1 MCPQLV
7 GHILHLSGVDSALV
21 RIPSPVAAAMPPPPA
36 SSNGGEDMAA
46 YEEEDDGFM
55 YLPLGAANPRGSTG
69 GTTPEAPAAAPE
81 VHRCFGPDRHVF
93 WPADG
98 F

>member
-1 MCPQLV
+1 
-7 GHILHLSGVDSALV
+7 
-21 RIPSPVAAAMPPPPA
+21 
-36 SSNGGEDMAA
+36 MAA